1 MAPACGFSRRH
12 RRRLVCAVGMGAD
25 VLDSRVFAAGIQLE
39 RGAGWSVYGQHSSHR
54 RLDCDCR
61 DGDDPFPAVY
71 GQPPSRCVAPRGR
84 HRAGDYPLHHR
95 LLDPRSGCLQTD
107 VLDFHPGD
115 LLLHRPMFRVAQQ
128 SGSLL
133 HAQHVHCGISS
144 GGERVELDRGPFHGG
159 SAERLV
165 RRPAR
170 KRCGIPALRHA
181 GARPQRILGRV
192 SSMARFAH
200 HHRGSEARD
209 RLHQGLVALRLAGM
223 GRTSMDR
230 RWLPL
235 NALRAFEGVAQ
246 HLSFTAAANALL
258 ISQSALSRH
267 VIALEK
273 LIGVQLFERRPHALV
288 LTKAG
293 QHLLT
298 AVMKSFDRLEFALD
312 DIRNDGASPMR
323 TLRVQMPPT
332 FAAHLAVPI
341 LRDFRRAAPDVEIDL
356 VSPYGV
362 GPPLNEVD
370 VAVVYSKPTVTDLV
384 RDLLWPVRQ
393 SVLCHPTV
401 AERNKGKSLAEFIE
415 SNELIHVRLSDLP
428 RHYLWTQFARQTGL
442 NAVNVE
448 RGLVFD
454 TALLAVQYALS
465 GEGVALI
472 DNYLFGDYIR
482 SGRLIRPFENI
493 LDDGYGYYLIT
504 HPEGLGDTA
513 IALFRSWLIERFG
526 SASGAAPPSI
536 HLAVSNE

>member
-1 MAPACGFSRRH
+1 
-12 RRRLVCAVGMGAD
+12 
-25 VLDSRVFAAGIQLE
+25 
-39 RGAGWSVYGQHSSHR
+39 
-54 RLDCDCR
+54 
-61 DGDDPFPAVY
+61 
-71 GQPPSRCVAPRGR
+71 
-84 HRAGDYPLHHR
+84 
-95 LLDPRSGCLQTD
+95 
-107 VLDFHPGD
+107 
-115 LLLHRPMFRVAQQ
+115 
-128 SGSLL
+128 
-133 HAQHVHCGISS
+133 
-144 GGERVELDRGPFHGG
+144 
-159 SAERLV
+159 
-165 RRPAR
+165 
-170 KRCGIPALRHA
+170 
-181 GARPQRILGRV
+181 
-192 SSMARFAH
+192 
-200 HHRGSEARD
+200 
-209 RLHQGLVALRLAGM
+209 
-223 GRTSMDR
+223 MDR

-298 AVMKSFDRLEFALD
+298 AVMKSFDRLEYALD
-312 DIRNDGASPMR
+312 DIRNEGGVSAMR

-341 LRDFRRAAPDVEIDL
+341 LRDFRHAAPDVEIDL
-356 VSPYGV
+356 VSPHGV
-362 GPPLNEVD
+362 GPPLSEVD

-393 SVLCHPTV
+393 SLLCHPTV
-401 AERNKGKSLAEFIE
+401 AERDKGKSLAEFIA

-428 RHYLWTQFARQTGL
+428 RHYLWTQFARQAGL
-442 NAVNVE
+442 NALNVE

-465 GEGVALI
+465 GEGIALI

-482 SGRLIRPFENI
+482 SGRLIRPFDNV
-493 LDDGYGYYLIT
+493 LDDGFGYYLVT

-526 SASGAAPPSI
+526 NSSGAAAANL